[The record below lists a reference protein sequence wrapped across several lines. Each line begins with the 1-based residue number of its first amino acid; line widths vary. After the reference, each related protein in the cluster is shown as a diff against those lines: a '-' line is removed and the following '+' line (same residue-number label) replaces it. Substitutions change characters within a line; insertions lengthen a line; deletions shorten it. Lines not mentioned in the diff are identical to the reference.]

1 MTYRKIQTF
10 CFLLFCSFWSTGGP
24 FPAPMNPCSLPQSI
38 PLAERICRTVSDMNA
53 DQMMVTQ
60 KTLAEQLV
68 KRYPGIAVPSQKIL
82 YNILGT
88 LIKERKIYHTGEG
101 YFIVTPNTYFVTN
114 DAAEYNKRVRQKD
127 SEGAYQANWGSCA
140 DPVKENIATVSRCL
154 PDQNMLCAQRLGQL
168 TNQEPK
174 GGGKQGCS
182 EGKPLIQTQV
192 ICSSAENRSW
202 DTMKSLTSVKEKLKC
217 RRFGL
222 GLFWRSTSKKEKHK
236 EYSTFSAQFPPREW
250 PVRDEDDLD
259 NIPRDVEHEIIRC
272 INPTLTVDNL
282 IKHTRL
288 MQTLEERKKYTTKST
303 SAEVSTL
310 RQKYLSKEC
319 AQNTQIRTAKH
330 RRKTKSNKE
339 KQISRNI
346 GKSHVPE
353 ATSQSEK
360 KLEENVS
367 LLVTNQQP
375 PDAAVE
381 SQVIYKKQIKN
392 PFQGLSWRHNFYAK
406 AYKGG
411 INSQWKSGRRKQERD
426 LQRFTKSL
434 DSPRA
439 FEYEAEQ
446 PLAEMQADNTKQ
458 NKFPFQLKKNSL
470 SDTVSYPHSSTLRI
484 DDKHKYFLESDV
496 SEDTYRG
503 TVKRNPGDIQKS
515 PDYYTEDKSVHKEKA
530 KHLLHP
536 KGGCCS
542 YKADTVC
549 ELLDQAANEFQNVH
563 LSNYTTSVTREKE
576 FGVIYRQKTDKK
588 NDLVFK
594 YDCANCPG
602 STKPE
607 SDRVTNKCHLQNQKA
622 HDCDKCSLLHL
633 DDNFECSEPHQ
644 LLSCRAF
651 SGTRDWSKALQKL
664 GTALKISKVN
674 IYPNHCNITV
684 DRQDSGGYAYKGSAD
699 VAESICGS
707 EKHHK
712 PDLTEESC
720 LCSQVLPVVTRQEEQ
735 TSFIEHVKDSVID
748 FCDTNEADALQNR
761 TCEMAEVVACHA
773 LGPQAKETR
782 IPPGK
787 IGLVLKNEYTVI
799 SGENHTEGA
808 ENHSITGDSGIDS
821 PR

>member
-1 MTYRKIQTF
+1 M
-10 CFLLFCSFWSTGGP
+10 
-24 FPAPMNPCSLPQSI
+24 
-38 PLAERICRTVSDMNA
+38 
-53 DQMMVTQ
+53 
-60 KTLAEQLV
+60 
-68 KRYPGIAVPSQKIL
+68 
-82 YNILGT
+82 
-88 LIKERKIYHTGEG
+88 
-101 YFIVTPNTYFVTN
+101 
-114 DAAEYNKRVRQKD
+114 
-127 SEGAYQANWGSCA
+127 
-140 DPVKENIATVSRCL
+140 KENIATVSRCL
-154 PDQNMLCAQRLGQL
+154 PDQNMLCEQRLGQL
-168 TNQEPK
+168 MNQEPK

-192 ICSSAENRSW
+192 ISSSAENRAW

-319 AQNTQIRTAKH
+319 VQNTQIRTAKH

-339 KQISRNI
+339 KQSSRNI
-346 GKSHVPE
+346 RKSHVPE

-406 AYKGG
+406 AYKGR
-411 INSQWKSGRRKQERD
+411 INSQWKSRRRKQERD

-458 NKFPFQLKKNSL
+458 NKLPQTHRFPFQLKKNSL
-470 SDTVSYPHSSTLRI
+470 SDNVSYPHSSTLRI
-484 DDKHKYFLESDV
+484 DDKHKYFLESNV
-496 SEDTYRG
+496 SEDIYRG

-515 PDYYTEDKSVHKEKA
+515 PHSYTEDKSVHKEKA
-530 KHLLHP
+530 KYLLNP
-536 KGGCCS
+536 KGECCT
-542 YKADTVC
+542 YKAHTVC

-563 LSNYTTSVTREKE
+563 LSNYTTSVTRERE
-576 FGVIYRQKTDKK
+576 FGVIYRQKSDKK
-588 NDLVFK
+588 NELVFK

-607 SDRVTNKCHLQNQKA
+607 SDRITNKCHLQNQKA
-622 HDCDKCSLLHL
+622 HDDSDKCSLLHL

-684 DRQDSGGYAYKGSAD
+684 NRHDSGGYAYKGSAD
-699 VAESICGS
+699 VAESICSS

-712 PDLTEESC
+712 PDHTEDSC
-720 LCSQVLPVVTRQEEQ
+720 LCSQVLPVVTRKEEQ
-735 TSFIEHVKDSVID
+735 TSFTENMKDSSID
-748 FCDTNEADALQNR
+748 FCDTKEADALQNR

-782 IPPGK
+782 PPPGK